1 VVDSAPRDTPSSRAP
16 APDYSSVSKPIASVA
31 ALSAAPAAPRSS
43 PSSVEACGRD
53 TDRPIVLNWASR
65 SRTVTVRAPIPAAVR
80 RAYATVST
88 PSSAGAQAYASDQA
102 LTAGFDWYRMLRH
115 DATVNVAATGS
126 VNTPL
131 LYLRGEHEGGDIDA
145 YVTGF
150 HDAGLTD
157 VRSALIDGAGHFAAE
172 DAPAAVWNHLVSF
185 ITDTR

>member
-1 VVDSAPRDTPSSRAP
+1 MNTVVPGVAPWDEVLANPYVWHFAFHSIPQLPELLVQGKQRQYFDFFFDVLSPERSGVSDGSR
-16 APDYSSVSKPIASVA
+16 
-31 ALSAAPAAPRSS
+31 
-43 PSSVEACGRD
+43 EA
-53 TDRPIVLNWASR
+53 
-65 SRTVTVRAPIPAAVR
+65 
-80 RAYATVST
+80 Y
-88 PSSAGAQAYASDQA
+88 AQAYASDQA

-126 VNTPL
+126 VNTRL
-131 LYLRGEHEGGDIDA
+131 LYLRGEHEGGDIEA

-157 VRSALIDGAGHFAAE
+157 VRSALIDRAGHFAAE